1 MQIFYSDLADIK
13 NLPGKNRRS
22 ILLIMLIVSMLFLS
36 RMLVFSAPLQAGG
49 EAESE
54 EFWRQQKEE
63 ARAEL
68 EENEAILP
76 RYRLAVA
83 KANLGYVLETYEM
96 IEEFRD
102 DFDVEALEEEIAF
115 ELRLAELGSDNL
127 LYLNYAAFY
136 HSILENHED
145 TIHYF
150 ERIIELDED
159 NVWPYNYLAVVYIEE
174 LEEYDKALDII
185 NRALE
190 TKENDYS
197 HLLQAYVHYLN
208 GNYLRAANSLR
219 RGRATFEELE
229 DLL

>member
-1 MQIFYSDLADIK
+1 
-13 NLPGKNRRS
+13 
-22 ILLIMLIVSMLFLS
+22 MLIVSMLFLS
-36 RMLVFSAPLQAGG
+36 RMLVFSASLQAEG
-49 EAESE
+49 E
-54 EFWRQQKEE
+54 EFWRQHKEE
-63 ARAEL
+63 ARADL
-68 EENEAILP
+68 EENEALLP
-76 RYRLAVA
+76 RYRLAVS

-96 IEEFRD
+96 IDEFQD

-159 NVWPYNYLAVVYIEE
+159 NVWPYNYLALIYIEE
-174 LEEYDKALDII
+174 LEQNGKALDILD
-185 NRALE
+185 RALE
-190 TKENDYS
+190 VEENDYS
-197 HLLQAYVHYLN
+197 HLLQGYVHYLE

-219 RGRATFEELE
+219 RGRGTFAELE
-229 DLL
+229 DML